1 MDAPSE
7 DSPKENNFI
16 YRSDLYRGYVE
27 FLIEIKR
34 DGEIDFEIALY
45 RKLPKWVKKPR
56 LKKPKRQSTLFPK

>member
-27 FLIEIKR
+27 FLIDVKR
-34 DGEIDFEIALY
+34 EGDIDFEIGLY
-45 RKLPKWVKKPR
+45 RKLPRWVKPSR
-56 LKKPKRQSTLFPK
+56 KKVRRR